1 MLTRQFIVFA
11 LLLPLLSLEF
21 GVLAGAD
28 VGADVLIIDFFS
40 CDRFGVALDYF
51 PLETTVYFNISLRNL
66 ASDPKNVTINVSV
79 LDVTSVPIGLDELN
93 TIIPQNATEQ
103 YIMSVFIPKWAR
115 LGYAT
120 AYASVFVEGTL
131 VDGESTQF
139 YIGPTDLAPPVINFL
154 SPENVTYE
162 SNSVPLVFTV
172 DERPYWMGYSLNYQE
187 NVTVRRN
194 STLTRLVHGQYNIIV
209 YVNDSSGNM
218 GFSQVYFTILLIHDI
233 AVTDLQCSPLKILI
247 GELVNISVSV
257 QNEGTINETFSVSIY
272 ANTTI
277 IETLTVTNLSVGD
290 NSTLGFAWNT
300 TGMKRGNHTMS
311 AYAAPVLGETDT
323 GDNTLV
329 DGTVAL
335 RCPGDL
341 NNDGVV
347 DIADVILVTAVY
359 RSKCGDPEY
368 RLVSDVIEDCIIDIA
383 DVVAV
388 TTHYRE
394 TC

>member
-1 MLTRQFIVFA
+1 MVTRQCIVFT
-11 LLLPLLSLEF
+11 LLLPLLPLGF
-21 GVLAGAD
+21 GLLVGVA

-40 CDRFGVALDYF
+40 CDRFGVALDYL
-51 PLETTVYFNISLRNL
+51 PLKTTVCFNISLRNL
-66 ASDPKNVTINVSV
+66 ASDPKNVTIDVSV

-93 TIIPQNATEQ
+93 TIIPQNATKP

-115 LGYAT
+115 LGFAT
-120 AYASVFVEGTL
+120 AYASVFVEGKL

-139 YIGPTDLAPPVINFL
+139 YIGPEDLTPPVINLL
-154 SPENVTYE
+154 SPGNVTYE
-162 SNSVPLVFTV
+162 SNSVPVVFTV
-172 DERPYWMGYSLNYQE
+172 DERPYWIGYSLNYQE

-194 STLTRLVHGQYNIIV
+194 STLTKLVHGQYNIIV

-257 QNEGTINETFSVSIY
+257 QNEGTIAETFSVSIY

-290 NSTLGFAWNT
+290 NSTLPFAWNT
-300 TGMKRGNHTMS
+300 TDMKRGNYTMS
-311 AYAAPVLGETDT
+311 VYATPVLGETDT

-329 DGTVAL
+329 DGTVTL
-335 RCPGDL
+335 KCPGDL

-347 DIADVILVTAVY
+347 DIADVILVTSVY

-368 RLVSDVIEDCIIDIA
+368 RLVSDVIEDCVIDIA

-388 TTHYRE
+388 TIHYRE